1 MSRDALRTRPTRPV
15 LAPSILAA
23 DFADLARD
31 ARSALDAG
39 GRLLH
44 LDVMDGHFVPNLSMG
59 PGLCASLRQAMPEV
73 CFDVHLMIE
82 DPESYLEPFAK
93 AGADHISFHIEVLG
107 TQEARALSARTRAL
121 GCTAGIAINPE
132 TPFER
137 VEPVLGDFDM
147 LLVMSVHPGFGGQ
160 SFIPAVL
167 DKVRLG
173 RQRGPEGL
181 VIEIDGG
188 VAPSTGPLCVEAGCD
203 VLVAGSALFGLAE
216 SRRAEAVRNMIGG
229 L

>member
-1 MSRDALRTRPTRPV
+1 MSRDLLRTRPGTPV
-15 LAPSILAA
+15 VAPSILAA

-31 ARSALDAG
+31 ARSALGAG
-39 GRLLH
+39 GKLLH

-59 PGLCASLRQAMPEV
+59 PGLCASLRAAMPEV
-73 CFDVHLMIE
+73 CFDVHLMIT
-82 DPESYLEPFAK
+82 DPADYLEPFTK
-93 AGADHISFHIEVLG
+93 AGADHISFHIEVLEPD
-107 TQEARALSARTRAL
+107 EARRLADRTRDL

-137 VEPVLGDFDM
+137 VERVLDAFEM

-160 SFIPAVL
+160 SFISSVL

-173 RQRGPEGL
+173 RERGPEGL

-188 VAPSTGPLCVEAGCD
+188 VAPATGPACVESGCD

-216 SRRAEAVRNMIGG
+216 AKRAEAVRNMLG
-229 L
+229 